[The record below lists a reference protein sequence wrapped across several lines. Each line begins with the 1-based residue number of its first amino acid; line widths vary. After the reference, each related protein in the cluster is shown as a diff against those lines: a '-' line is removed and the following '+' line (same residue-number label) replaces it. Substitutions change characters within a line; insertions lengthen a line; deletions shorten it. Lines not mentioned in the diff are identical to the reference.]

1 MKKSTTWAIVIILIL
16 ALILIALVAGVSIGA
31 SAQAKKAEKAK
42 DPVCGMMV
50 DKDPALSVNY
60 KGEVYYFCLKED
72 MNKFKEDPE
81 KYVKKK

>member
-1 MKKSTTWAIVIILIL
+1 MKRLLLVVVLV
-16 ALILIALVAGVSIGA
+16 ALIAGISIGA

-60 KGEVYYFCLKED
+60 KGEVYYFCLKQD
-72 MNKFKEDPE
+72 MEQFKKDPE
-81 KYVKKK
+81 KYAKKK